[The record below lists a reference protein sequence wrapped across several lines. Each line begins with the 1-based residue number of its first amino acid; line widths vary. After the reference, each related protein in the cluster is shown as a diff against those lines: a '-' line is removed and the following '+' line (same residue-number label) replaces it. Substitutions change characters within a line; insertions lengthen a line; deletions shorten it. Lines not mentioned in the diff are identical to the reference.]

1 MFIEDAR
8 WLNEEF
14 IDLPGGG
21 MRGTRVILDA
31 PDTQDNPDNLQ

>member
-1 MFIEDAR
+1 LFIEDAR

-21 MRGTRVILDA
+21 EQGTRVIIDSIES
-31 PDTQDNPDNLQ
+31 

>member
-14 IDLPGGG
+14 VDVPGGG
-21 MRGTRVILDA
+21 MRGTRVILDS
-31 PDTQDNPDNLQ
+31 PDDPNEQ